1 MESEF
6 LRVIIPVLI
15 AGLLIAGIGTALII
29 LVMRGLKHEG
39 QQRRTLLLAATLLA
53 FIAACCVAFLVL
65 SRL

>member
-6 LRVIIPVLI
+6 TRVLIPVLI
-15 AGLLIAGIGTALII
+15 AGLLIAGIGTVLII